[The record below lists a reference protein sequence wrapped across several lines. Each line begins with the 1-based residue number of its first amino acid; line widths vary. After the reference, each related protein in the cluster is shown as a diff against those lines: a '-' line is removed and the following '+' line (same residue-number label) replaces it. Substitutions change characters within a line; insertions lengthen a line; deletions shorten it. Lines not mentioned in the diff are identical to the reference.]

1 MEPLDLAKI
10 EEETDERLVIK
21 ILFDHWIERVDTLK
35 DFISSTKNGG
45 LTAAIAI
52 VRDPRDE
59 VISRLHYAAYNYF
72 ASHPTNEQDRLD
84 WLEIFY
90 QKETAP
96 DSIGLLGMEKQLIAR
111 FGVGFHVGK
120 RVYNSYLQFIDNITN
135 CKAPPTY
142 VLHYE
147 DFINNS
153 IPDSHLRTILSGSRN
168 VGPWLRRVHRSGS
181 SGDWQHFLLNE
192 DVTTINELCEP
203 FLRRFGYPLEA
214 QPNGKRPTATTG
226 SAYVD
231 GLIKEARRLYEERQ
245 QSA

>member
-1 MEPLDLAKI
+1 
-10 EEETDERLVIK
+10 
-21 ILFDHWIERVDTLK
+21 
-35 DFISSTKNGG
+35 
-45 LTAAIAI
+45 
-52 VRDPRDE
+52 
-59 VISRLHYAAYNYF
+59 
-72 ASHPTNEQDRLD
+72 
-84 WLEIFY
+84 
-90 QKETAP
+90 
-96 DSIGLLGMEKQLIAR
+96 MEKQLIAR

-120 RVYNSYLQFIDNITN
+120 KVYDSYVQFIDDITN

-142 VLHYE
+142 VLRYE

-203 FLRRFGYPLEA
+203 VLRRFGYPLKA
-214 QPNGKRPTATTG
+214 QPNSKRPTATTG
-226 SAYVD
+226 SVYVD

-245 QSA
+245 QGA